1 MVHENYTYAFPFNQ
15 SYSLEVTLKVINKPA
30 VTNEPTSR
38 FLERIPDDIEGLSK
52 FEITDLDKI
61 REKIIQT
68 IKKARAAFTLQTSRQ
83 QSYRGITSTGFQ
95 LLCLN
100 RIVYFDYQPEK
111 NNG

>member
-1 MVHENYTYAFPFNQ
+1 MVHENYTYAFPLNQ

-61 REKIIQT
+61 REKII
-68 IKKARAAFTLQTSRQ
+68 RAQIRAYSALSPTNHCSLFLNSTLNVVS
-83 QSYRGITSTGFQ
+83 
-95 LLCLN
+95 
-100 RIVYFDYQPEK
+100 DP
-111 NNG
+111 